1 MTLGASRLMDKNS
14 LRSKNLSITNSLFR
28 KIEDISRQ
36 LDTEGLFKIKE
47 ITDKQE
53 FENIRDKL
61 TYWSNKRRFI
71 FVSNLGK
78 KIKIDRL
85 IIEKSYIG
93 KIQTLLVKRTLHTGM
108 RAYRDEDIS
117 LDEYLPASLYDLP
130 YKSPPDDF
138 NEGKET
144 EQILPGSENITK
156 CDRCLGKGKV
166 SGRAGYQA
174 CPACEGSGEVVRY
187 VYYETQYF
195 PKLFTGFFSPVKI
208 PQKQM
213 IKEAGDYI
221 YDEIIYDRMENIEN
235 AWIKLAEF
243 GYLNSAIEKLLNY
256 MKEILKK
263 EEDIAIFRIRLSVQG
278 IKLKKVEYTFRNR
291 RQFLWMNGN
300 NDLLYTK
307 KKFIDW
313 RKLFLM
319 ISAGLIILINSLF
332 YTTKTGYFSPKSGQ
346 KIPAIKKPSEKKLI
360 AKPKAKTVE
369 KEKIA
374 KPEMEIVTVGRKE
387 IIKKDKEELVTKKTI
402 LRRKYLFNKGFSQ
415 FKAGEFENAFNNLK
429 AAIELDKV
437 IKNHSKIVPT
447 TADLYFYLGETLM
460 KFENYDEAIIAYE
473 NTLKYNPDHYFAKE
487 RLKKAKSLKGRFE
500 KTKNYEEK

>member
-1 MTLGASRLMDKNS
+1 MDKTC
-14 LRSKNLSITNSLFR
+14 LRSKNLSITNSVS
-28 KIEDISRQ
+28 KKTEDINRQ
-36 LDTEGLFKIKE
+36 LNTEGLFKIKE

-61 TYWSNKRRFI
+61 TYWGNKRRFI

-93 KIQTLLVKRTLHTGM
+93 KIQTLLVKRTLHTGI
-108 RAYRDEDIS
+108 RTYRDEDIS

-130 YKSPPDDF
+130 YRNPPDDF

-166 SGRAGYQA
+166 SGRAGYQT
-174 CPACEGSGEVVRY
+174 CPACEGSGEVVKY
-187 VYYETQYF
+187 AYYETQYF
-195 PKLFTGFFSPVKI
+195 PRLFTGFFSPVKI

-213 IKEAGDYI
+213 IKETDDYI
-221 YDEIIYDRMENIEN
+221 YDEIIYDKMKNIEN
-235 AWIKLAEF
+235 AWTELAEF

-263 EEDIAIFRIRLSVQG
+263 KEDIAIFRIRLSVQG
-278 IKLKKVEYTFRNR
+278 VKLKKVEYTFRNR
-291 RQFLWMNGN
+291 KQFLWMNGN

-313 RKLFLM
+313 RKLFLVV
-319 ISAGLIILINSLF
+319 SAGLIILINGLF

-346 KIPAIKKPSEKKLI
+346 KIPAVKKPSERKLT
-360 AKPKAKTVE
+360 AKPK
-369 KEKIA
+369 
-374 KPEMEIVTVGRKE
+374 MEIITGGRKR
-387 IIKKDKEELVTKKTI
+387 IIKKDKEELVTKKAI

-429 AAIELDKV
+429 AAIELDKM
-437 IKNHSKIVPT
+437 IKNHSKIIPT

-460 KFENYDEAIIAYE
+460 KFENYDEAITAYE
-473 NTLKYNPDHYFAKE
+473 NTLKDNPDHYFAKE
-487 RLKKAKSLKGRFE
+487 KLKKAKSLKGRFE
-500 KTKNYEEK
+500 KTRNYEEK